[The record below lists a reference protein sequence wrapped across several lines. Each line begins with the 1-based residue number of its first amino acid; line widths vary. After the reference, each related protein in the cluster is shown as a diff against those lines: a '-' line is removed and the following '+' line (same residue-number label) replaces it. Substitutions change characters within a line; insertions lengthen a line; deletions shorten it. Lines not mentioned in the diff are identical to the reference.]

1 MLEGK
6 TALITGGTSGIGFA
20 TARLF
25 LKSGARVAVTGRDR
39 RRLDLARQDLGE
51 GVVAI
56 QADVRDRSGLQRMAA
71 ELKAAFGSLDVVFAN
86 SGVAYATPIEAT
98 DEAAYD
104 DLMNVNF
111 KGVFFTVQA
120 VLPIMRPGGSIVLNT
135 SWLNQVG
142 TPGRSLLS
150 ASKAAVRSLAR
161 TLSAE
166 LIDRRI
172 RVNAVS
178 PGSIETP
185 IHRRGQSDEEFRA
198 YKERVAAQ
206 VPAGWGSRTTSPR
219 PRFSSPATRRA
230 TCSGRRSS
238 WTAGARNCERCIGQ
252 ALGGPACRR
261 CGYAAKIFFSAHA
274 PKVSRPAMT
283 RAVTSMWSCVEG
295 E

>member
-1 MLEGK
+1 MLQGK

-20 TARLF
+20 AARMF
-25 LKSGARVAVTGRDR
+25 VKNGARVAITGRDR
-39 RRLDLARQDLGE
+39 ERLDDARRQLGE

-56 QADVRDRSGLQRMAA
+56 AADVRRRDDLQRMAG
-71 ELKAAFGSLDVVFAN
+71 EVEAAFGALDIVFAN
-86 SGVAYATPIEAT
+86 SGVAFATPIATT

-104 DLMNVNF
+104 EMMNVNF

-120 VLPIMRPGGSIVLNT
+120 VLPLMRSGGSIVLNT

-166 LIDRRI
+166 LLDRKI

-185 IHRRGQSDEEFRA
+185 IHRRGQNDEEFCA

-206 VPAGWGSRTTSPR
+206 VPAGRMGQPDDIASAALFLASDA
-219 PRFSSPATRRA
+219 SSYMLGAEIVVDGGRA
-230 TCSGRRSS
+230 
-238 WTAGARNCERCIGQ
+238 E
-252 ALGGPACRR
+252 L
-261 CGYAAKIFFSAHA
+261 
-274 PKVSRPAMT
+274 
-283 RAVTSMWSCVEG
+283 
-295 E
+295 